1 MGLEY
6 AEHLGR
12 VIERKAAMLELPDPL
27 DQAPTRE
34 SIQHYVNQGIIDR
47 SLMQRALQLSG
58 FTPNAQAW
66 VKFLNLMLLVL
77 GAGLAVCGVF
87 FFFAFNW
94 QTMHRFVKLGLVQ
107 GGLLI
112 STVAALWYGL
122 ERIEGKIL
130 LTVSACLVGA
140 LMALFGQIYQT
151 GADAYTLFLNWALVI
166 TGFAIAGNF
175 APLWLLWWALCN
187 TTILL
192 YYEQTGSYR
201 DYNELL
207 PLLIFNGLSFAVVEF
222 LRQRKL
228 AWLQTN
234 WFHRVLGLGLLWVT
248 LLISLNFSELYFWRY
263 GNEPSNNLLLP
274 YILAVVVIAAMSAYH
289 YFIKFD
295 GLLALASIGTVWF
308 FVDRWLI
315 EWLSDDFAVSFL
327 IVGMIILG
335 QTIGS
340 IIWVRQRQQLQGGHA

>member
-1 MGLEY
+1 
-6 AEHLGR
+6 
-12 VIERKAAMLELPDPL
+12 MLELPDPL

-47 SLMQRALQLSG
+47 SLLQRALQLSG

-107 GGLLI
+107 GGLLL

-175 APLWLLWWALCN
+175 APLWLLWWALWN
-187 TTILL
+187 LTLSL
-192 YYEQTGSYR
+192 YYEQTGDFSHTK
-201 DYNELL
+201 ELL
-207 PLLIFNGLSFAVVEF
+207 SLFSFNGLSFAVVEF

-234 WFHRVLGLGLLWVT
+234 WFHRVLGLMTLWI
-248 LLISLNFSELYFWRY
+248 LILISNYFGDEVYSYSATDVSTMAILLYV
-263 GNEPSNNLLLP
+263 
-274 YILAVVVIAAMSAYH
+274 LALGVLAAITAYH
-289 YFIKFD
+289 YFINFD
-295 GLLALASIGTVWF
+295 GLLALAGLGTIWF

-315 EWLSDDFAVSFL
+315 EWLSDDFAISFL
-327 IVGMIILG
+327 VLGMIILG

-340 IIWVRQRQQLQGGHA
+340 IVWVRQRQQLQGGHA